1 MKEYTLKIKELIKYI
16 EMNFTGINYISRNLI
31 QDIADYLKNN
41 NCNLAGVN
49 FQGEKIYVESFLYDF
64 LSMLNDSGIDIS
76 LQELIKNNILEEVEK

>member
-1 MKEYTLKIKELIKYI
+1 MKEYTLKIEELINYI
-16 EMNFTGINYISRNLI
+16 EKNFTGINYISRNLI

-41 NCNLAGVN
+41 NCSLESVN

-76 LQELIKNNILEEVEK
+76 LKELIENNILEEVEK